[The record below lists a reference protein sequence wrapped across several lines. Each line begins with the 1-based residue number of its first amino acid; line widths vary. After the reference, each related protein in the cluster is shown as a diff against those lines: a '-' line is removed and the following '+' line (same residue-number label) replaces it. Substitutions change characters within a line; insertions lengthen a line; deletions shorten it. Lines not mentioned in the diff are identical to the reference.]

1 MMTVANC
8 IGSQFRYRLSIGIY
22 CVLWLSNRW
31 FSTQLWF
38 VRRVILSV
46 DRFKR
51 NMIQSWIL
59 MY

>member
-1 MMTVANC
+1 MMTFANC

-22 CVLWLSNRW
+22 CILWLSNRW

-46 DRFKR
+46 DWFKR
-51 NMIQSWIL
+51 NM
-59 MY
+59 